1 MEVCVCFCYNK
12 MRATIKNYENSNT
25 IKTREGKNME
35 TMQGKKNIV
44 LIGMPGAG
52 KSTVG
57 VVLAKRLGY
66 RFLDSDLVIQEQTKK
81 LLHELITEH
90 GVDGFL
96 KIEEDINA
104 GLDCEQAV
112 IATGG
117 SVIYGE
123 KAMEHLCKIGC
134 VVYLKLSYKEIE
146 DRLGDLTARGVAL
159 KNGQTLKD
167 LYNERCPLYEKYAH
181 IVQECDHKRVREI
194 VQELTAFFSIVAAK
208 SAAVSKL
215 DICLRIFFI
224 DFCLN
229 AFGKRCIFDM
239 ADAYLAA
246 MITGIFKLFHDR
258 SNKLFGTAAFANRMN
273 ASFFACCAKNRNA

>member
-1 MEVCVCFCYNK
+1 
-12 MRATIKNYENSNT
+12 
-25 IKTREGKNME
+25 ME

-66 RFLDSDLVIQEQTKK
+66 RFLDSDLVIQDQTKK
-81 LLHELITEH
+81 LLHELITEY

-104 GLDCEQAV
+104 GLDCEQA
-112 IATGG
+112 
-117 SVIYGE
+117 
-123 KAMEHLCKIGC
+123 MEHLRKIGC

-194 VQELTAFFSIVAAK
+194 VQELA
-208 SAAVSKL
+208 SKA
-215 DICLRIFFI
+215 
-224 DFCLN
+224 N
-229 AFGKRCIFDM
+229 A
-239 ADAYLAA
+239 
-246 MITGIFKLFHDR
+246 
-258 SNKLFGTAAFANRMN
+258 
-273 ASFFACCAKNRNA
+273 